1 MEAPRHLE
9 IATFKWYDDIINP
22 SFSFLLIYILMF
34 CRAAQSDPAGPKSFL
49 KVELNL
55 SHACSKDIEPTPSA
69 LLCCVL
75 QALAIQGEL
84 QNKIKL
90 FSKCTCQ
97 CCINLIN
104 Y

>member
-1 MEAPRHLE
+1 ML
-9 IATFKWYDDIINP
+9 FLFF
-22 SFSFLLIYILMF
+22 FSNTDVLSG
-34 CRAAQSDPAGPKSFL
+34 CQSDPSSPRTFL

-55 SHACSKDIEPTPSA
+55 SHACIKDIEPTPSA

-90 FSKCTCQ
+90 FSKCKYHC
-97 CCINLIN
+97 
-104 Y
+104 

>member
-1 MEAPRHLE
+1 
-9 IATFKWYDDIINP
+9 
-22 SFSFLLIYILMF
+22 MF
-34 CRAAQSDPAGPKSFL
+34 CWAAHSDPEGPKSFL

-55 SHACSKDIEPTPSA
+55 SSACTKDIEATPSA

-97 CCINLIN
+97 CCILINLIN

>member
-1 MEAPRHLE
+1 
-9 IATFKWYDDIINP
+9 
-22 SFSFLLIYILMF
+22 MF
-34 CRAAQSDPAGPKSFL
+34 CRAAHSDPEGPKSFL

-55 SHACSKDIEPTPSA
+55 SSACTKDIEATPSA
-69 LLCCVL
+69 VLCCVL

-97 CCINLIN
+97 CCILVNLIN
-104 Y
+104 CRIIEQVIGLILFFENFNQQIN